1 MIKIILIIL
10 FIIFFLWVFLYSGTE
25 ASFIESLKVNGG
37 GYITCIAVSPNSPN
51 IIYGSSDLGGM
62 YKSTNYGDEWTI
74 INKGLVTDA
83 DLSIATIAIDPQ
95 NSNVVYIGTGHIWG
109 TPSGNYG
116 GIFKTV
122 NGGAD
127 WQLITRKVKFAAV
140 GTFDVQ
146 GRLIV
151 VDPKNSNIIYAG
163 SHRDGIFKSTDGGV
177 SWVLKGLAGNYI
189 SSVVVD
195 PINTN
200 TIYVSSQIAVAST
213 PGIYKSTDGGNTWST
228 LTTSYNVYDLTIDS
242 QNPQTLY
249 AAAYN
254 QGIYKTTNGG
264 TTWTSKTPVGTPASD
279 DPNCIA
285 GEIEYV
291 SIAASPTNPQ
301 IVYTKS
307 RCKNRVYKTTNGGD
321 SWVRIPSNTSN
332 IYTED
337 WYFGSSNF
345 AVSSSGITVDPTNPN
360 LVYLG
365 DWHSVWRSN
374 DSGNTWTVKPNGLET
389 SAAQA
394 TAVNPNASNELYSC
408 HADIGLHKSVDSG
421 ATWTRIPEIGGN
433 CWAIAIDKSTNPI
446 TIYVGTGSWSNT
458 TTNGKIFKSTDNGI
472 NWYDTSNGLTDSRI
486 RSIAIDPTNPSIV
499 YVGQTNGS
507 IYKSYNKGS
516 SWESKSNGLTSG
528 EVLRIIINPSSPN
541 IVYAAQKKNG
551 IYKSTNG
558 GDSWSSINSGIETLS
573 TNDIALDPNNPNI
586 VYVVCR
592 GYGIYRST
600 DAGGSWTNVHSNYD
614 GLSLAIDS
622 NSVIYA
628 GGKAYWSSSNVPGL
642 YKSTNGTTWIRID
655 EGLLNQGID
664 NIEIDPTNNNRLY
677 ISTRGD
683 GTFRVDMTATST
695 SQCNDVIDNNSD
707 VLIDLENPGCSS
719 ADDNDGYEFSSET
732 YTITSRISQGSDD
745 AEEHVHN
752 GYIDLESS
760 DLELVLDQYTQTIGL
775 RFQNIQVPNGAIITN
790 AYVEFETDETG
801 LTSTNLTFYGED
813 VDNSVTFIPGYS
825 YNVSRRTK
833 TSASVTWLNVP
844 AWDTL
849 DEKHQ
854 TPDIS
859 PIIQEIVNRNNW
871 ASGNSLSIIVTGSGR
886 RTAESYNKE
895 SDNAPFLV
903 VDYRTYGPPTTS

>member
-1 MIKIILIIL
+1 MMKIIYIIIL
-10 FIIFFLWVFLYSGTE
+10 FLWVFLYSGTE
-25 ASFIESLKVNGG
+25 ASSIESLKVNGG
-37 GYITCIAVSPNSPN
+37 GYITSISVDPNSPN
-51 IIYGSSDLGGM
+51 IVYGSSDLGGM
-62 YKSTNYGDEWTI
+62 YKSTNYGDEWRI

-83 DLSIATIAIDPQ
+83 DLAIATTAIDPQ

-127 WQLITRKVKFAAV
+127 WELITRKVKFAAC

-163 SHRDGIFKSTDGGV
+163 SHKDGIFKSTDGGA

-200 TIYVSSQIAVAST
+200 TIYVSAQITISGT
-213 PGIYKSTDGGNTWST
+213 QPGLFKSTDGGNTWQT
-228 LTTSYNVYDLTIDS
+228 LTRSYNVYDLTIDS
-242 QNPQTLY
+242 QNPQILY

-254 QGIYKTTNGG
+254 QGIYKTTDGG
-264 TTWTSKTPVGTPASD
+264 TTWTSKTPVGTLDSD

-307 RCKNRVYKTTNGGD
+307 KCRNQVYKTTNGGD
-321 SWVRIPSNTSN
+321 TWEKIPSSNSN
-332 IYTED
+332 IFTGD
-337 WYFGSSNF
+337 WDFDNSLF
-345 AVSSSGITVDPTNPN
+345 AISSSGITVDPTNSN
-360 LVYLG
+360 RVYLG
-365 DWHSVWRSN
+365 TWYAIWRSD

-394 TAVNPNASNELYSC
+394 TAVNPDSSNELYSC
-408 HADIGLHKSVDSG
+408 HADIGLYKSVDSG
-421 ATWTRIPEIGGN
+421 ATWTRIPEVGGN
-433 CWAIAIDKSTNPI
+433 CWAIAIDNSTNPI
-446 TIYVGTGSWSNT
+446 TIYVGTGSWSGS
-458 TTNGKIFKSTDNGI
+458 TTNGKIFKSTDNGKS
-472 NWYDTSNGLTDSRI
+472 WSDTINGLTDSRI
-486 RSIAIDPTNPSIV
+486 RSIVIDPTNPSIV
-499 YVGQTNGS
+499 YTGHTNGR
-507 IYKSYNKGS
+507 IYKSTNKGS
-516 SWESKSNGLTSG
+516 SWSKKSSGLGSS
-528 EVLRIIINPSSPN
+528 EVLQIVINPSSPN
-541 IVYAAQKKNG
+541 IVYAVQKNNG

-558 GDSWSSINSGIETLS
+558 GDSWSSINNGIGTLS

-586 VYVVCR
+586 VYVVCK

-600 DAGGSWTNVHSNYD
+600 DAGGSWINVHSNYD
-614 GLSLAIDS
+614 GLSLAVDS

-628 GGKAYWSSSNVPGL
+628 GGKAYWSSSNNPGL
-642 YKSTNGTTWIRID
+642 YKSTDGTTWIRID

-664 NIEIDPTNNNRLY
+664 NIEIDPTNNNCLY

-695 SQCNDVIDNNSD
+695 NQSNDGIDNND
-707 VLIDLENPGCSS
+707 DGLIDQEDPGCSS
-719 ADDNDGYEFSSET
+719 TDDNDEYTPSSET

-752 GYIDLESS
+752 GYIDLGSS

-775 RFQNIQVPNGAIITN
+775 RFQNIQVPNGATITN

-801 LTSTNLTFYGED
+801 STSTDLTFYGED

-844 AWDTL
+844 AWDTIN
-849 DEKHQ
+849 EKHQ

-871 ASGNSLSIIVTGSGR
+871 ASGNALSIIVTGSGR

-895 SDNAPFLV
+895 PDNAPLLV
-903 VDYRTYGPPTTS
+903 VEYRTDGPLPTS